1 MNTIPF
7 NTIICM
13 CLCITS
19 IRGSS
24 HYSCLKFKWFII
36 IWIMFVIMQQ
46 TSGCFEKIKS
56 SRSSALST
64 YYLFIIYFADV
75 VAFLNF
81 TCLFLTPCLAAAP
94 TYSFSSDLYCPV
106 QKYGRETWLQHCSLN
121 LYSTIIFYIWL
132 YCSTD
137 INIYIEL
144 IFLFKTYVLNKT
156 NTFITFSYSI
166 IILY

>member
-24 HYSCLKFKWFII
+24 YYSCLKFKWFII

-64 YYLFIIYFADV
+64 YYLFTIYLADV

-81 TCLFLTPCLAAAP
+81 TCLFLTPCLAPFPVIFIVPFRNMAERLDCNIVVL
-94 TYSFSSDLYCPV
+94 TYIPLLFS
-106 QKYGRETWLQHCSLN
+106 
-121 LYSTIIFYIWL
+121 IFDYI
-132 YCSTD
+132 
-137 INIYIEL
+137 
-144 IFLFKTYVLNKT
+144 VLRT
-156 NTFITFSYSI
+156 STFISS
-166 IILY
+166 